1 MSPHRERNLVR
12 IGVIGVA
19 VSAAV
24 VLATLQYDQLQFLSG
39 GVRYSAA
46 FSEAGGL
53 TVGDNVTVAGVDVGK
68 VDKVELDGQ
77 QVLVTFTVSEG
88 IMLGDATGADI
99 KTNTVL
105 GKKSLAVAPEGSG
118 TLRVGETIPIERT
131 NSPYSLTDA
140 LGDLGNSIS
149 ELNTDQL
156 DKSLDAVSGALQDT
170 PPELRA
176 ALDGVSRLSR
186 SINERDE
193 SLLELLKRAEGVT
206 QVLSDRSDQ
215 INSLIVDGNELFG
228 ELERRRDAI
237 NELIVNTSAVSRQL
251 SGLVQENQAQMG
263 PTLDNLNQAVAVLQR
278 NKQNIADA
286 LDGLGPYIGAL
297 GETVASGPYFKAY
310 VSNIL
315 PSMWWKTALDA
326 GLAPDQLPQDL
337 QDLIPE
343 SKPYTREPG
352 Q

>member
-12 IGVIGVA
+12 IGIIGVA
-19 VSAAV
+19 VASATV
-24 VLATLQYDQLQFLSG
+24 VATLQYDQLQFLSG

-46 FSEAGGL
+46 FADAGGL
-53 TVGDNVTVAGVDVGK
+53 AVGDNVTVAGVDVGK
-68 VDKVELDGQ
+68 VNDIELDDQ
-77 QVLVTFTVSEG
+77 QVLVTFTVSDS
-88 IMLGDATGADI
+88 IVLGDASGADI

-105 GKKSLAVAPEGSG
+105 GRKSLAVTPEGSG
-118 TLRVGETIPIERT
+118 TLRVGATIPIERT

-140 LGDLGNSIS
+140 LGDLGATVS
-149 ELNTDQL
+149 ELDTAQL
-156 DKSLDAVSGALQDT
+156 DQSLDAVSGALQDT

-176 ALDGVSRLSR
+176 ALDGMSRLSR

-193 SLLELLKRAEGVT
+193 SLLELLERAEGVT
-206 QVLSDRSDQ
+206 KVLSDRSDQ
-215 INSLIVDGNELFG
+215 INALIVDGNQLFG

-237 NELIVNTSAVSRQL
+237 NELIVNASAVSRQL

-278 NKQNIADA
+278 NKENIAGA

-326 GLAPDQLPQDL
+326 GLAPELLQQDL
-337 QDLIPE
+337 QDATPE
-343 SKPYTREPG
+343 SKSYTREPG

>member
-12 IGVIGVA
+12 VGIIGVA
-19 VSAAV
+19 VASAT

-39 GVRYSAA
+39 GARYSAA
-46 FSEAGGL
+46 FADAGGL
-53 TVGDNVTVAGVDVGK
+53 AVGDNVTVAGVNVGK
-68 VDKVELDGQ
+68 VEKLELDDQ
-77 QVLVTFTVSEG
+77 QVLVTFTVSDG
-88 IMLGDATGADI
+88 IVLGGATGADI

-105 GKKSLAVAPEGSG
+105 GRKSLAVAPEGSG
-118 TLRVGETIPIERT
+118 TLRVGDTIPLERT

-140 LGDLGNSIS
+140 LGDLGTTIS
-149 ELNTDQL
+149 DL
-156 DKSLDAVSGALQDT
+156 DTGLVDESLDAISGALEDT
-170 PPELRA
+170 PPELRS
-176 ALDGVSRLSR
+176 ALDGITRLSR

-206 QVLSDRSDQ
+206 KVLSDRSDQ
-215 INSLIVDGNELFG
+215 INALIVDGNDLLG
-228 ELERRRDAI
+228 ELDRRRDAI

-263 PTLDNLNQAVAVLQR
+263 PTLDKLNQATAVLQR

-310 VSNIL
+310 VSNVL
-315 PSMWWKTALDA
+315 PSMWWKTAIDA
-326 GLAPDQLPQDL
+326 GLAPEQLPQDL

>member
-12 IGVIGVA
+12 IGIIGVA
-19 VSAAV
+19 VSSAV

-46 FSEAGGL
+46 FEDAGGL
-53 TVGDNVTVAGVDVGK
+53 MVGDNVTVAGVDVGK
-68 VDKVELDGQ
+68 VSKVELDGQ
-77 QVLVTFTVSEG
+77 QVLVTFTVSDG
-88 IMLGDATGADI
+88 IVLGDATGADI

-105 GKKSLAVAPEGSG
+105 GKKALAVTPEGSG
-118 TLRVGETIPIERT
+118 TLRVGDTIPIERT

-140 LGDLGNSIS
+140 LGDLGASIS
-149 ELNTDQL
+149 DLDTDQL

-176 ALDGVSRLSR
+176 ALDGVSRLSK
-186 SINERDE
+186 SINDRDE

-206 QVLSDRSDQ
+206 KVLSDRSDQ
-215 INSLIVDGNELFG
+215 INALIVDGNDLFG

-310 VSNIL
+310 VANIL
-315 PSMWWKTALDA
+315 PSQWWKTAFDA
-326 GLAPDQLPQDL
+326 GFAPDQLPQDM
-337 QDLIPE
+337 QDIVPE
-343 SKPYTREPG
+343 TKPYTRGPG
-352 Q
+352 E